1 MVESVNSLLDSV
13 PDWLHVLI
21 IAMLPIIELRG
32 ALPYGVLLLKMPI
45 LKTVILSVVGNMIP
59 APFIVYLAK
68 KILDKMLISPNGKI
82 VGLARA
88 IERRGFKRSAKIE
101 KYTFWGLIVFVG
113 IPLPG
118 TGVWTGSLIA
128 SLLRLD
134 PQKSILA
141 VFLGTLMASV
151 IVSVLIKMGIMLF

>member
-1 MVESVNSLLDSV
+1 MVETVNSLLDSV

-32 ALPYGVLLLKMPI
+32 ALPYGVFLLKMPI
-45 LKTVILSVVGNMIP
+45 LKTVIISVAGNMIP

-68 KILDKMLISPNGKI
+68 KILDKMLASSNEKI
-82 VGLARA
+82 VKFAQA
-88 IERRGFKRSAKIE
+88 IGRRGLSRSEKIE
-101 KYTFWGLIVFVG
+101 KYTFWGLVVFVG

-128 SLLRLD
+128 SLLRLN
-134 PQKSILA
+134 PKKSILA
-141 VFLGTLMASV
+141 VFLGTVMASV

>member
-1 MVESVNSLLDSV
+1 MVETVNSLLDSV

-32 ALPYGVLLLKMPI
+32 ALPYGVFLLKMPI
-45 LKTVILSVVGNMIP
+45 LKTVIISVAGNMIP

-68 KILDKMLISPNGKI
+68 KILDKMLASSNEKI
-82 VGLARA
+82 VKFAQA
-88 IERRGFKRSAKIE
+88 IECRGLSRSEKIE
-101 KYTFWGLIVFVG
+101 KYTFWGLVVFVG

-128 SLLRLD
+128 SLLRLN
-134 PQKSILA
+134 PKKSILA
-141 VFLGTLMASV
+141 VFLGTVMASV

>member
-1 MVESVNSLLDSV
+1 MVETVNSLLDSV

-45 LKTVILSVVGNMIP
+45 LKAVILSVVGNMIP
-59 APFIVYLAK
+59 APFIVYLSK
-68 KILDKMLISPNGKI
+68 KILDKMLASPNEKI
-82 VGLARA
+82 VKFAQA
-88 IERRGFKRSAKIE
+88 IEHRGFSRSAKIE
-101 KYTFWGLIVFVG
+101 KYTFWGLVVFVG

-128 SLLRLD
+128 SLLVLD
-134 PQKSILA
+134 PKKSLLA
-141 VFLGTLMASV
+141 VLLGTIMAAV

>member
-1 MVESVNSLLDSV
+1 MVETVNSLLDSV

-32 ALPYGVLLLKMPI
+32 ALPYGVFLLKMPI
-45 LKTVILSVVGNMIP
+45 LKTVIISVAGNMIP
-59 APFIVYLAK
+59 APFIVYLSK
-68 KILDKMLISPNGKI
+68 KILDKMLASSNEKI
-82 VGLARA
+82 VKFAQA
-88 IERRGFKRSAKIE
+88 IGRRGLSRSEKIE
-101 KYTFWGLIVFVG
+101 KYTFWGLVVFVG

-128 SLLRLD
+128 SLLRLN
-134 PQKSILA
+134 PKKSILA
-141 VFLGTLMASV
+141 VFLGTVMASV

>member
-1 MVESVNSLLDSV
+1 MVETVNSLLESV

-21 IAMLPIIELRG
+21 ISMLPIIELRG

-45 LKTVILSVVGNMIP
+45 YKAMVLSIVGNMIP
-59 APFIVYLAK
+59 SPFIVYLAK
-68 KILDKMLISPNGKI
+68 KILDKMMSSTNEKI
-82 VGLARA
+82 VGLALK
-88 IERRGFKRSAKIE
+88 IEQRGLKRSSKIE
-101 KYTFWGLIVFVG
+101 KYTFWGLVIFVG

-134 PQKSILA
+134 PNKSLLA
-141 VFLGTLMASV
+141 MLLGTFMASV
-151 IVSVLIKMGIMLF
+151 IVSVLIKMGVMLF